1 MSASFLTG
9 RLLPAEYPELQRIRR
24 ELSLLSKLYSL
35 YSSVT
40 DSVAGYY
47 DILWADLNI
56 EKISAELQ
64 DFQNRWSSLRLQQDV
79 LASTSRVPKQ
89 THVTLLINE
98 SILTSDLTAQ
108 PLSFSLDVKSVINVL
123 NAKAE
128 THQTGYVS
136 VSVQLV
142 SSVAHSLRSSR
153 IDEKNLRLGNK

>member
-64 DFQNRWSSLRLQQDV
+64 DFQNRCSSLRLQQDV

-123 NAKAE
+123 KAE

>member
-56 EKISAELQ
+56 EKISVELQ
-64 DFQNRWSSLRLQQDV
+64 DFQNRCSSLRLQQDV

-123 NAKAE
+123 KAE

-153 IDEKNLRLGNK
+153 IDDKNLRLGNK

>member
-1 MSASFLTG
+1 MVRLSDSPAHFLFVSSFLTG

-64 DFQNRWSSLRLQQDV
+64 DFQNRCSSLRLQQDV
-79 LASTSRVPKQ
+79 HASTSRVPKQ
-89 THVTLLINE
+89 THVTVLINE

-108 PLSFSLDVKSVINVL
+108 LQCRKTIKTLFELMKVWMLNLSLTFLMPKLKHINLDM
-123 NAKAE
+123 
-128 THQTGYVS
+128 
-136 VSVQLV
+136 
-142 SSVAHSLRSSR
+142 
-153 IDEKNLRLGNK
+153 

>member
-56 EKISAELQ
+56 EKISVELQ
-64 DFQNRWSSLRLQQDV
+64 DFQNRCSSLRLQQDV

-123 NAKAE
+123 KAE

>member
-1 MSASFLTG
+1 MSAYFLTG

-64 DFQNRWSSLRLQQDV
+64 DFQNRCSSLRLQQDV

-108 PLSFSLDVKSVINVL
+108 PLSFSLDVKSV